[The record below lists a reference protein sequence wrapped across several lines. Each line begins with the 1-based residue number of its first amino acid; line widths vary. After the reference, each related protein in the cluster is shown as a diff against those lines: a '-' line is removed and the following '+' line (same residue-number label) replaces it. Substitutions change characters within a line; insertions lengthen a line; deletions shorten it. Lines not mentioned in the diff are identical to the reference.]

1 LVEEVSM
8 GKLCSSMHLTT
19 LCTPCIA
26 SMLASHTYTF
36 AIDHAE
42 QGLEE
47 PPEPAPIEAG
57 EHEQDQA
64 KPRCI

>member
-1 LVEEVSM
+1 M
-8 GKLCSSMHLTT
+8 GKLCSSMHLIT

-47 PPEPAPIEAG
+47 PPEPAPIEPVNTSRT
-57 EHEQDQA
+57 
-64 KPRCI
+64 KPSPGASNRNP